1 MPVPRALRRACEHV
15 FLTSQGHLPAQF
27 AHACERGNYTVAMA
41 LAAQLKPLSLVEAL
55 CLLPLI
61 AEHEPR
67 RFEAAAVRWHARWQT
82 EGRSVDLTSSALA
95 LAALSALKGPRRQE
109 GLRLLRSLV

>member
-1 MPVPRALRRACEHV
+1 
-15 FLTSQGHLPAQF
+15 
-27 AHACERGNYTVAMA
+27 MA

-67 RFEAAAVRWHARWQT
+67 RFEAAAVAGTRDGKRKDP
-82 EGRSVDLTSSALA
+82 SLDLTSSGLA
-95 LAALSALKGPRRQE
+95 LTALSALRGPRRRE
-109 GLRLLRSLV
+109 GLRGCFGAFVADIEAASPW